1 MTRAFCALAASRSA
15 TVSAAAAATAA
26 AASAYAAQADCLQ
39 PLFVVCASWG
49 LLWGR
54 GSDIALPS
62 LALRL
67 RGGEPRRTSARL
79 ARPPGPRGVNG
90 LQSDELKCVSRR
102 GGSRRLSLQ
111 GARTSRRPLR
121 PPPLTE

>member
-49 LLWGR
+49 LLRGR

-62 LALRL
+62 LALRR
-67 RGGEPRRTSARL
+67 RGRRAAPDERAACEAAVPRLGQRMK
-79 ARPPGPRGVNG
+79 
-90 LQSDELKCVSRR
+90 SDELKCVSRR
-102 GGSRRLSLQ
+102 GVVGGCPCKVRELSGAPSALRL
-111 GARTSRRPLR
+111 
-121 PPPLTE
+121 

>member
-49 LLWGR
+49 LLRGR

-67 RGGEPRRTSARL
+67 RGGLAAPDGRAR
-79 ARPPGPRGVNG
+79 AGAAGPRPSQRTTVGRV
-90 LQSDELKCVSRR
+90 EMREPPR
-102 GGSRRLSLQ
+102 G
-111 GARTSRRPLR
+111 
-121 PPPLTE
+121 